1 MVVSNAPEKESEAP
15 ELIPAATVL
24 LLRNG
29 ESGVEVLMVRRNSKI
44 AFGGM
49 WVFPGGRVD
58 EADAA
63 DAAGA
68 TVATEHDAVAVE
80 LCGLT
85 PSVAAAGREAGEV
98 LAVSRRAAVREVK
111 EETALD
117 VEPDALVPWSFWV
130 PPPMA
135 VMARNGPPRRFA
147 TWFFA
152 VNAPRGEV
160 AIDHG
165 EIHDDEWL
173 TPAGA
178 LTKHHAGEIELAPPT
193 WISLWQLSRHD
204 SVGSALG
211 WARENKPRYFQTRPL
226 RRKPLTLAWGGDAA
240 YELDPEHDEVI
251 AIDGSRN
258 RLTMG
263 SDGWVYEFSAA
274 GRPA

>member
-1 MVVSNAPEKESEAP
+1 MSDAP

-29 ESGVEVLMVRRNSKI
+29 ESGVEVLMVRRNSEI

-58 EADAA
+58 STDAGVDVDIDVNAAAAVVEADLNG
-63 DAAGA
+63 AGP
-68 TVATEHDAVAVE
+68 E

-85 PSVAAAGREAGEV
+85 PSVADAGREARQV
-98 LAVSRRAAVREVK
+98 LGASRQAAVREVR

-117 VEPDALVPWSFWV
+117 VQPDSLVPWSFWV

-135 VMARNGPPRRFA
+135 VMARNGPRRRFA

-152 VNAPRGEV
+152 VQAPRGDV

-178 LTKHHAGEIELAPPT
+178 LTKHHGGEIELAPPT

-204 SVGSALG
+204 SVGSALT
-211 WARENKPRYFQTRPL
+211 WARENKPRFFQTKPL
-226 RRKPLTLAWGGDAA
+226 QRKPLTLAWGGDAA
-240 YELDPEHDEVI
+240 YELDPEQRDLIGV
-251 AIDGSRN
+251 DGARN
-258 RLTMG
+258 RLTMRP
-263 SDGWVYEFSAA
+263 DGWVYEFSD
-274 GRPA
+274 

>member
-1 MVVSNAPEKESEAP
+1 MSEAP

-29 ESGVEVLMVRRNSKI
+29 ESGVEVLMLRRNSEI

-58 EADAA
+58 EGDAA
-63 DAAGA
+63 AADPP
-68 TVATEHDAVAVE
+68 TVESNGDGLE

-85 PSVAAAGREAGEV
+85 PGVAAAGGEAREV
-98 LAVSRRAAVREVK
+98 LAVSRQAAVREVK

-117 VEPDALVPWSFWV
+117 LDPGELVPWSFWV

-135 VMARNGPPRRFA
+135 IMARNGPRRRFA

-152 VNAPRGEV
+152 ANAPGGEV

-204 SVGSALG
+204 SVGSALS
-211 WARENKPRYFQTRPL
+211 WARQNKPRFFQTKPL

-240 YELDPEHDEVI
+240 YDLDPEHDEVI

-263 SDGWVYEFSAA
+263 PDGWVYEFSVT
-274 GRPA
+274 

>member
-1 MVVSNAPEKESEAP
+1 MSEAP

-58 EADAA
+58 AD
-63 DAAGA
+63 
-68 TVATEHDAVAVE
+68 DAVAGGEPDDEKPGAPELNGDGLE

-85 PSVAAAGREAGEV
+85 PSVQHAGREAREV

-117 VEPDALVPWSFWV
+117 IEPTSLVPWSFWV

-135 VMARNGPPRRFA
+135 VMPRKGPRRRFA

-152 VNAPRGEV
+152 VDAPLGDV
-160 AIDHG
+160 AIDNG

-173 TPAGA
+173 TPAAA
-178 LTKHHAGEIELAPPT
+178 LTKHHAGDIELAPPT

-204 SVGSALG
+204 SVGSALM
-211 WARENKPRYFQTRPL
+211 WARENRPRFFQTKPL
-226 RRKPLTLAWGGDAA
+226 QRKPLTLAWGGDAA
-240 YELDPEHDEVI
+240 YELDPERDDVI
-251 AIDGSRN
+251 AVDGARN
-258 RLTMG
+258 RLTMRP
-263 SDGWVYEFSAA
+263 DGWVYEFSS
-274 GRPA
+274 

>member
-1 MVVSNAPEKESEAP
+1 MSEAI

-58 EADAA
+58 DDDHGTDRSAPSGEVVDFL
-63 DAAGA
+63 GL
-68 TVATEHDAVAVE
+68 TESVVE
-80 LCGLT
+80 L
-85 PSVAAAGREAGEV
+85 GRQAGEV
-98 LAVSRRAAVREVK
+98 VGVSRLAAVREVR
-111 EETALD
+111 EETGLEVD
-117 VEPDALVPWSFWV
+117 PEQLVPWSFWV
-130 PPPMA
+130 PPVA
-135 VMARNGPPRRFA
+135 EVMARRGPRRRFA

-152 VNAPRGEV
+152 VEAPRGSI

-211 WARENKPRYFQTRPL
+211 WARSAQPRFFQTKPL
-226 RRKPLTLAWGGDAA
+226 QRKPLTLAWGGDVG
-240 YELDPEHDEVI
+240 YE
-251 AIDGSRN
+251 IDGDQIDPMTLDGPRN
-258 RLTMG
+258 RLTMSPG
-263 SDGWVYEFSAA
+263 GWIYEFTSVT
-274 GRPA
+274 GV